1 VATDAERRL
10 VLIGKVTRPHG
21 VRGEMKVLPGEGCSG
36 AWCQVREVWLGKDAR
51 TARARVLRRARPGGR
66 GFILSL
72 EGVDSV
78 EAAEELRDVSLFVER
93 AALPPPAKGE
103 WYLEDLIGLRVE
115 DPHGRVLGELQA
127 IFDNGAHEVYVV
139 ARAGAEILVPGVE
152 GVVLAIEPE
161 AGRVVLDPPP
171 GLPGLE

>member
-10 VLIGKVTRPHG
+10 VLIGRLTRPHG
-21 VRGEMKVLPGEGCSG
+21 VRGEMKLLPGEGCSG
-36 AWCQVREVWLGKDAR
+36 AWCRVREVWLGKSAG
-51 TARARVLRRARPGGR
+51 TARAVALRRARPGGR

-78 EAAEELRDVSLFVER
+78 EAAEALRDESLFVER
-93 AALPPPAKGE
+93 SQLPPPEKGE

-115 DPHGRVLGELQA
+115 DPRGRVLGELRS

-139 ARAGAEILVPGVE
+139 TRDGREILIPGVD
-152 GVVLAIEPE
+152 GVVLAFEPE